1 MRRGFVRL
9 LSTGRYPPTDGNIIV
24 RKCYDNA
31 SEAGSPSG
39 NAVFFLWTNNQA
51 SGVVTSLAQQRLHRA
66 FAPFQTRKRQN
77 Q

>member
-1 MRRGFVRL
+1 
-9 LSTGRYPPTDGNIIV
+9 V

-31 SEAGSPSG
+31 PEAGSPAG

-66 FAPFQTRKRQN
+66 IAPF
-77 Q
+77 